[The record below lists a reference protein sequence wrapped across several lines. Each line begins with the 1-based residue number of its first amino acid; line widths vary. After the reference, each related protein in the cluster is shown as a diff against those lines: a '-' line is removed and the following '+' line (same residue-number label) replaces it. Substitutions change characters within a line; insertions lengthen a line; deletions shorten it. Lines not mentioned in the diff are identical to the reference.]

1 MHKLFTIAT
10 NTFIETL
17 RQPVYAI
24 IIIAALFLFFI
35 SPSLTMYTMSD
46 DNKLLREIGL
56 STLFLASLFIAIFS
70 ASGAVAEE
78 IENKTITTV
87 LSKPVQRPIFIIAKF
102 FGVSAAVILAH
113 YICTIALLMTIRH
126 GVLESVSDTHD
137 WTVLGTAAVVVAAA
151 FLLSALFNYVYDWKF
166 SSAAIVLTAIFT
178 TLGIVFLSFIDR
190 NWQFNPQDNGLNAV
204 DIYGSV
210 LLLLAAIIIVAL
222 AVALSARFNIVVTLS
237 ACIGIFLLGLVSD
250 YTFGKLAEK
259 QVLWAKLW
267 ATIGRFLVPNLQAF
281 TVAELNGNVVGCCAL
296 QIIWSDLAEIK
307 SLAVDET
314 NKDKGIGKM
323 LVAAAIEQARQLGL
337 PRVFALTLNPAF
349 FEKLGFQII
358 EKETLP
364 MKVWSDCAACPK
376 QQNCDEIAV
385 IKSELK

>member
-1 MHKLFTIAT
+1 MYKLFTIAK

-87 LSKPVQRPIFIIAKF
+87 LTKPVQRPIFIIAKF
-102 FGVSAAVILAH
+102 LGVTAAVTLAH
-113 YICTIALLMTIRH
+113 YICTIALLMSIRH
-126 GVLESVSDTHD
+126 GVLEDASDTHD
-137 WTVLGTAAVVVAAA
+137 WTVLGTAGVVVAAA
-151 FLLSALFNYVYDWKF
+151 FLLSAFFNYVYDWRI
-166 SSAAIVLTAIFT
+166 SSTAVVLTGIFA
-178 TLGIVFLSFIDR
+178 TLGMVFLCFIDR
-190 NWQFNPQDNGLNAV
+190 NWQFNPADNKINSV

-210 LLLLAAIIIVAL
+210 LLLFAAIIIVAM

-250 YTFGKLAEK
+250 YTFSNLAEK
-259 QVLWAKLW
+259 QFFGAEILAK
-267 ATIGRFLVPNLQAF
+267 IGRYLVPNLQIFWISDAIYEGSEVPLKYIIISSSYAVCYTTAILALAIALF
-281 TVAELNGNVVGCCAL
+281 QRRQVG
-296 QIIWSDLAEIK
+296 
-307 SLAVDET
+307 
-314 NKDKGIGKM
+314 
-323 LVAAAIEQARQLGL
+323 
-337 PRVFALTLNPAF
+337 
-349 FEKLGFQII
+349 
-358 EKETLP
+358 
-364 MKVWSDCAACPK
+364 
-376 QQNCDEIAV
+376 
-385 IKSELK
+385 